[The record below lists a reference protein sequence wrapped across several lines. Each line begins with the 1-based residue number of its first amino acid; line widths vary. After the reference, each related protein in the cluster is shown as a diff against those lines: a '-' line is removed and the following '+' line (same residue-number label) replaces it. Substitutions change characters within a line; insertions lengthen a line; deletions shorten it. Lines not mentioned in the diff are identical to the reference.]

1 MVKSLEELLELAKK
15 KEKKTMAVAVAQDG
29 VVLEAV
35 IKAVDMN
42 IINAI
47 LVGNEDEIKSIAVD
61 DNIDLSGVKI
71 INECDII
78 KAAAKAV
85 ELVTK
90 GEANYVMK
98 GLLGTSDLLK
108 AVLNK
113 EANLRT
119 DNLLSHVMVYDVKS
133 YEKLILLTDGGM
145 VTYPELKEKI
155 GIIKNAVTVAKA
167 LEIDMP
173 KVAPICAVEV
183 VNPSMQA
190 TLDAAALSAMNKR
203 GQIKG
208 CIIDGPLGLDNAIS
222 REAAHHKGIVSEV
235 AGEADIL
242 LVPNI
247 EAGNFLGKSMTYFAG
262 AESAGVIVGAK
273 CPVVL
278 VSRAD
283 SARSKLY
290 SIALGS
296 ILG

>member
-15 KEKKTMAVAVAQDG
+15 KEKKTMAVAVAQDS

-35 IKAVDMN
+35 IKAVDMG

-47 LVGNEDEIKSIAVD
+47 LVGNEDEIKTISKDSNV
-61 DNIDLSGVKI
+61 DLSRVRI

-119 DNLLSHVMVYDVKS
+119 NNLLSHVMVYDVKS
-133 YEKLILLTDGGM
+133 YDKLLLLTDGGM
-145 VTYPELKEKI
+145 VPYPELKDKI
-155 GIIKNAVTVAKA
+155 GIIKNAVTVSKA

-183 VNPSMQA
+183 INPLMQA

-208 CIIDGPLGLDNAIS
+208 CLIDGPLGLDNAIS
-222 REAAHHKGIVSEV
+222 KEAAHHKGIVSDV
-235 AGEADIL
+235 AGETDIL

-283 SARSKLY
+283 SAKSKLY

-296 ILG
+296 ILV

>member
-1 MVKSLEELLELAKK
+1 MVKSLEELLELAKR

-47 LVGNEDEIKSIAVD
+47 LVGNEEEIKSTAKEA
-61 DNIDLSGVKI
+61 NIDLSRVRI

-119 DNLLSHVMVYDVKS
+119 NNLLSHVMIYDVES
-133 YEKLILLTDGGM
+133 YEKLLLLTDGGM
-145 VTYPELKEKI
+145 VTYPELKDKI

-222 REAAHHKGIVSEV
+222 KEAAHHKGIVSEV

-273 CPVVL
+273 CPIVL

-283 SARSKLY
+283 SAKSKLY

>member
-1 MVKSLEELLELAKK
+1 MVKSLEELLELAKR

-47 LVGNEDEIKSIAVD
+47 LVGNEDEIRSIAKD
-61 DNIDLSGVKI
+61 ANIDLSRVRI

-119 DNLLSHVMVYDVKS
+119 NNLLSHVMVYDVKS
-133 YEKLILLTDGGM
+133 YDKLLLLTDGGM
-145 VTYPELKEKI
+145 VPYPELKDKI

-183 VNPSMQA
+183 INPSMQA

-208 CIIDGPLGLDNAIS
+208 CLIDGPLGLDNAIS
-222 REAAHHKGIVSEV
+222 KEAAHHKGIVSDV

-247 EAGNFLGKSMTYFAG
+247 EAGNFLGKSMTYFAD

-283 SARSKLY
+283 SAKSKLY

-296 ILG
+296 ILV

>member
-15 KEKKTMAVAVAQDG
+15 KEKKTMAVAVAQDS

-35 IKAVDMN
+35 IKAVDMG

-47 LVGNEDEIKSIAVD
+47 LVGNEDEIKTISKDSNV
-61 DNIDLSGVKI
+61 DLSRVRI

-119 DNLLSHVMVYDVKS
+119 NNLLSHVMVYDVKS
-133 YEKLILLTDGGM
+133 YDKLLLLTDGGM
-145 VTYPELKEKI
+145 VPYPELKDKI
-155 GIIKNAVTVAKA
+155 GIIKNAVTVSKA

-183 VNPSMQA
+183 INPSMQA

-208 CIIDGPLGLDNAIS
+208 CLIDGPLGLDNAIS
-222 REAAHHKGIVSEV
+222 KEAAHHKGIVSDV

-283 SARSKLY
+283 SAKSKLY

-296 ILG
+296 ILV

>member
-1 MVKSLEELLELAKK
+1 MVKSLEELLELAKR

-47 LVGNEDEIKSIAVD
+47 LVGNEEEIRSIAKD
-61 DNIDLSGVKI
+61 ANMDLSRVRI

-78 KAAAKAV
+78 KAAANAV

-90 GEANYVMK
+90 GEASYVMK

-119 DNLLSHVMVYDVKS
+119 NNLLSHVMIYDVKS
-133 YEKLILLTDGGM
+133 YEKLLLLTDGGM
-145 VTYPELKEKI
+145 VTYPELKDKI

-222 REAAHHKGIVSEV
+222 KEAAHHKGIVSEV

-273 CPVVL
+273 CPIVL

-283 SARSKLY
+283 SAKSKLY

>member
-1 MVKSLEELLELAKK
+1 MVKSLEELLELAKR

-47 LVGNEDEIKSIAVD
+47 LVGNEDEIRSIAKD
-61 DNIDLSGVKI
+61 ANMDLSRVRL

-119 DNLLSHVMVYDVKS
+119 NNLLSHVMIYDVKS
-133 YEKLILLTDGGM
+133 YEKLLLLTDGGM
-145 VTYPELKEKI
+145 VTYPELKDKI

-222 REAAHHKGIVSEV
+222 KEAAHHKGIVSEV

-283 SARSKLY
+283 SAKSKLY